1 MYRLRFLSTDDLA
14 ISVIGSIADPE
25 IFPVAN
31 ISSLSFFSDLK
42 DMLKKQAIDKEITDI
57 NIKENGP
64 QSESDTDPQTCVEKI
79 RAMEEPENAPM
90 EPPALMI
97 PK

>member
-1 MYRLRFLSTDDLA
+1 
-14 ISVIGSIADPE
+14 
-25 IFPVAN
+25 
-31 ISSLSFFSDLK
+31 
-42 DMLKKQAIDKEITDI
+42 MLKKQAIDKDKTEI

-64 QSESDTDPQTCVEKI
+64 HSESDTDPQTCVEKT
-79 RAMEEPENAPM
+79 RATDEPENAPI